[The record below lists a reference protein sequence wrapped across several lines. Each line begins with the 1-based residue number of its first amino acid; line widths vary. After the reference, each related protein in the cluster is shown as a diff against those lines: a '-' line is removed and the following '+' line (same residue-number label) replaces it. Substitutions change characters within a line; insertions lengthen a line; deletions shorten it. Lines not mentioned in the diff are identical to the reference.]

1 MKHTPGPWRRVNH
14 IIKHGPDYVAIVL
27 CEQFTKEDQANAD
40 LIAAAPELLEAL
52 EEMYKVC
59 NLSSDSSP
67 HRAKA
72 LAAINK
78 ATGQS

>member
-14 IIKHGPDYVAIVL
+14 LIKHGPDYVAIVL

-52 EEMYKVC
+52 QNIENDDNSIPAAIWELR
-59 NLSSDSSP
+59 NN
-67 HRAKA
+67 
-72 LAAINK
+72 AINK